1 MRVPIRD
8 EIAYRRQAVGN
19 CGLGNR
25 LSIYANPFAER
36 HEVRGYEQAGA
47 IPLRATD
54 GIDHGADGALAVCAR
69 DVDDFGCRGVRRGER
84 LAFDTNAATTFVQQP
99 SDIFETQ
106 FDPEA
111 LEAVKPGEPLLV
123 IQTCARCHIHRAAAK

>member
-8 EIAYRRQAVGN
+8 EIPYHCQAVGN
-19 CGLGNR
+19 CVLGNHFTIH
-25 LSIYANPFAER
+25 SNPFAKR
-36 HEVRGYEQAGA
+36 DEVRGYEQAGA

-99 SDIFETQ
+99 ADIFQ
-106 FDPEA
+106 A
-111 LEAVKPGEPLLV
+111 
-123 IQTCARCHIHRAAAK
+123 